1 MTQPAF
7 YLDASACSGCKACQA
22 ACKDKHDLPV
32 GVLWRRVYEVT
43 GGGWTRAG
51 DTWTSDVFA
60 YHLSLSCHHCEQ
72 PICAEV
78 CPTQAMHKRADG
90 IVVVDH
96 DKCMGCQYCGWACPY
111 DAPQYDRARGQ
122 MTKCDFCA
130 DNLAAGKPP
139 ACVAACPMRV
149 LEMRVLEMREGEE
162 SSPNVSPLPVTSLT
176 RPALIVKPH
185 QAAQRPGA
193 LGNAEEVSAPAG
205 AEHSLVAFTLLA
217 QLAVGATW
225 FHSGGATWFRAVG
238 STWFRALGTN
248 GLRGVREP
256 FNVSPLLVITVIMLA
271 ALMASFLHLGQPRHA
286 WRALANLRTS
296 WLSRE
301 VLFAALFAGALV
313 GVLATGGRGIW
324 IASVI
329 GLALIISMAQVYRL
343 RTVPEW
349 NHRATTASF
358 FVTTLLLGGVM
369 HGASV
374 AAGPEWAVWAIGLI
388 ALQALLGASEP
399 RAGQVVRTAQRLRAA
414 HLVRTVQLL
423 RAAAIVA
430 LLTTRFTPAGWWAT
444 LALVSLT
451 EVLGRQQ
458 FYAKRNPRSAW
469 RFATPAP

>member
-32 GVLWRRVYEVT
+32 GVMWRRVYEVT

-51 DTWTSDVFA
+51 ETWTSDVFA
-60 YHLSLSCHHCEQ
+60 YNLSLSCHHCAE

-90 IVVVDH
+90 IVVVDRE
-96 DKCMGCQYCGWACPY
+96 KCMGCQYCSWACPY
-111 DAPQYDRARGQ
+111 DAPQYDPARGQ

-149 LEMRVLEMREGEE
+149 LEVREGQEA
-162 SSPNVSPLPVTSLT
+162 SPNVNPLPVASLT

-185 QAAQRPGA
+185 QASHRSGK
-193 LGNAEEVSAPAG
+193 LGNAEEVSAPRG

-225 FHSGGATWFRAVG
+225 FWSISEPFDR
-238 STWFRALGTN
+238 RAL
-248 GLRGVREP
+248 
-256 FNVSPLLVITVIMLA
+256 VIITAIMLI
-271 ALMASFLHLGQPRHA
+271 ALLASLVHLGQPRHA

-301 VLFAALFAGALV
+301 VLAASLFTGALLA
-313 GVLATGGRGIW
+313 VLATGGRGLW
-324 IASVI
+324 PANVL

-349 NHRATTASF
+349 NNHATTASF
-358 FVTTLLLGGVM
+358 FATTLLLGGVL
-369 HGASV
+369 HGAFIS
-374 AAGPEWAVWAIGLI
+374 AGPQWAYGAMGLV
-388 ALQALLGASEP
+388 ALRLLVGLREP
-399 RAGQVVRTAQRLRAA
+399 RAIQRWRIAA
-414 HLVRTVQLL
+414 L
-423 RAAAIVA
+423 VA
-430 LLTTRFTPAGWWAT
+430 LLITLTTPLGWWAA
-444 LALVSLT
+444 LAILAT
-451 EVLGRQQ
+451 AEVMARRH
-458 FYAKRNPRSAW
+458 FYAKREPRSAW
-469 RFATPAP
+469 RVAAPPSPATN